1 MGPTLP
7 LHEQNERCYKNRIRK
22 KQLQI
27 PSNEDSQHSTPSANL
42 ANGVVSFQTYEIP
55 IRDDSSSAL
64 DESPNNHNLPNTN
77 TNNNNNN
84 SNINSNDTNYSD
96 AATPKVSIRRSISRS
111 NSRPRSPTPFST
123 MPLRMDFMAS
133 AIASHREEFRSV
145 RISRSS
151 RSFSE
156 LCRIGD
162 DGDDDGVLGTRNVSF
177 HSHNTGFMANR
188 RSSRDDLSLLPKR
201 SRLLEAQSSIM
212 SRSLHNL
219 FNPLGSEQSSESPLV
234 SSSSTGRTPPPSS
247 AAIGP
252 VGDRKHS
259 PLKTK
264 KEVRVQIESH
274 LHPDV
279 NDLSSNKE
287 EMPPVSSSSNP
298 TTTPA
303 LKPNNLSRSES
314 TVFRTELN
322 KRQVLDNISTM
333 QTHEASH
340 KANAVSSREWATFL
354 TFLIIVYLII
364 GCLYFKLHAQ
374 TEWSILDSLLFGVYT
389 FTTVGYGTTTIPTD
403 DATYAFLIVFA
414 SVGIGIWHIAL
425 LQFKDFL
432 RTERARLESSRT
444 KRYEQQQRIRAEA
457 SADIEEDI
465 MTRRSLRDSI
475 RHYYIIDLMIRA
487 YEWSINR
494 VKDGGGSGR
503 LYSIFLPFFTMA
515 FPGAAIMYFLESDWT
530 VGDSVYWAI
539 VSLSTIGYGDLVPT
553 NVYSKWFCILYLMF
567 STAFLSIFLSNV
579 ILFYTINM
587 FQKNANRLSVKM
599 HSKMIRELEME
610 FGPRFDSNNYDDCDN
625 HSVISKRHNHDVYD
639 IEAATAPAQ
648 DIGHA
653 EASSLRIK
661 VSSPFP
667 SPSNFIRRPSSLIHA
682 NVSMRQ
688 IMSHYHGGDDLAMP
702 FWNTASLDQLNS
714 SSGILDLQVEHRIG
728 YIICNY
734 VVHRCRG
741 MYKITRNTD
750 DDINANSNTNLSDET
765 LSVGCVGVSSASVA
779 SSSHLPHHSS
789 NFSDGASSSAHLH
802 ASDMNKRSCNSS
814 AYSSHSILLREFKE
828 VMKQWS
834 ISRASKSAFQ
844 RVVMRCL
851 FQFGDAMLK
860 FEDGG
865 FDMLLDLPAMEYREI
880 MAPFVLSLDDESYVS
895 PSRKEIWLATTT
907 LVLRQPSNRNLQ
919 IRRRAILNSK
929 RLLAEN
935 ASHDH
940 PASRVV
946 ADANMGRVM
955 LTQRQGRSQ
964 SISYFTDTEE
974 VNTRQN
980 PKIRA
985 LSSTSLFSDPG
996 FTSDKRREKDLG
1008 IVDEVEVNE
1017 GEESVMSINVSC
1029 STFEDD

>member
-7 LHEQNERCYKNRIRK
+7 LHEQNERYYKNKIRK
-22 KQLQI
+22 KQQQI

-55 IRDDSSSAL
+55 IRDGSSSAL
-64 DESPNNHNLPNTN
+64 DPSPNNHNLP
-77 TNNNNNN
+77 NNN
-84 SNINSNDTNYSD
+84 SNINSNDTNYND
-96 AATPKVSIRRSISRS
+96 AATPKVSLRRHLSRS
-111 NSRPRSPTPFST
+111 NSRSRSPTPFST

-133 AIASHREEFRSV
+133 AIASHR
-145 RISRSS
+145 SS

-156 LCRIGD
+156 LGRYI
-162 DGDDDGVLGTRNVSF
+162 DDDDDDEVLGKRNVSH
-177 HSHNTGFMANR
+177 HSHHDIRPSKSFASFIANR
-188 RSSRDDLSLLPKR
+188 RASKDDLSLVPRR
-201 SRLLEAQSSIM
+201 SGVLEAQSSIM

-219 FNPLGSEQSSESPLV
+219 FNPSGSEQRSDSQLV
-234 SSSSTGRTPPPSS
+234 SSSSTDRTPPSSS
-247 AAIGP
+247 AATGC
-252 VGDRKHS
+252 VDDRKHS
-259 PLKTK
+259 PLRMK
-264 KEVRVQIESH
+264 KEVRVQIKSE

-287 EMPPVSSSSNP
+287 ETPPVSSSSDP
-298 TTTPA
+298 ATIPA
-303 LKPNNLSRSES
+303 LKQKKLSRSES
-314 TVFRTELN
+314 SIFRTELS

-340 KANAVSSREWATFL
+340 KANAIASREWATFL

-364 GCLYFKLHAQ
+364 GCLYFQMHAQ

-389 FTTVGYGTTTIPTD
+389 FTTVGYGTKDIPRD

-457 SADIEEDI
+457 SADIDGDI
-465 MTRRSLRDSI
+465 MTRSSLRDTI
-475 RHYYIIDLMIRA
+475 RHYYIVDQMIRV
-487 YEWSINR
+487 YEWSIDR
-494 VKDGGGSGR
+494 VKDGGASGR

-515 FPGAAIMYFLESDWT
+515 FPGAAIMYFLESSWS
-530 VGDSVYWAI
+530 VGDSIYWAI

-553 NVYSKWFCILYLMF
+553 NLYSKWFCILYLMF

-587 FQKNANRLSVKM
+587 FQKNSNRLSLKM
-599 HSKMIRELEME
+599 HSKMIKELEMR
-610 FGPRFDSNNYDDCDN
+610 FGSRFDSNNHDDCDN
-625 HSVISKRHNHDVYD
+625 HFVINTRHNHDVYD

-648 DIGHA
+648 DNGHK
-653 EASSLRIK
+653 EDTSSPNK

-667 SPSNFIRRPSSLIHA
+667 CPSNFIRRPSSLMHA

-688 IMSHYHGGDDLAMP
+688 IMSHYHGGNDLAMP

-728 YIICNY
+728 YIICID

-741 MYKITRNTD
+741 MYKIMRNTD
-750 DDINANSNTNLSDET
+750 DDINANSNTNLLDET

-779 SSSHLPHHSS
+779 GSSHLPHRSS
-789 NFSDGASSSAHLH
+789 NFSDRGSTSTHLR
-802 ASDMNKRSCNSS
+802 ASDMNKSSCNTS

-844 RVVMRCL
+844 QVVMRCL

-860 FEDGG
+860 YEDGG

-907 LVLRQPSNRNLQ
+907 LVLRQPSNRNIQ
-919 IRRRAILNSK
+919 KRRSAMLNSK
-929 RLLAEN
+929 RSLAEN

-946 ADANMGRVM
+946 ADPNMGRIM
-955 LTQRQGRSQ
+955 LTQRRGRSQ
-964 SISYFTDTEE
+964 SISYFTSTEE
-974 VNTRQN
+974 VNTNQD

-996 FTSDKRREKDLG
+996 FTSPERHEKDLG
-1008 IVDEVEVNE
+1008 IVDEGEMNE
-1017 GEESVMSINVSC
+1017 GADSVMSVNVSC
-1029 STFEDD
+1029 STLEEG